1 MPPRRRQDAAR
12 TAEAYN
18 YASAEKL
25 NNPTGETALGMEPHD
40 LADQPIPEME
50 EEERVRHP
58 RLQWNR
64 GKQTDHSRTFGPLYI
79 HDKVSPEQFLKTLTK
94 TNPQRD
100 MWALLNGLPED
111 AAAKPYEYSGH
122 WTNRLIRATAQR
134 AMASLLYKDGMRGRV
149 NLIYMDPP
157 YNKSFRS
164 NFQASADTPETEE
177 DWDHL
182 PNDPVAIKAFRDT
195 YRDGVHS
202 YLDGLYEQLTL
213 GRELLAEDGS
223 FFVQIGADNVHE
235 VVMLMAEV
243 FGREN
248 HVATIPYRTTTNPS
262 TNMIPEIGNWIVW
275 YAKDKNIARRKYR
288 QMYEP
293 TSNRAAILD
302 YWEHRARFEEENG
315 EIRSL
320 TRAERND
327 PTIIPNDGKIFM
339 TFPCHSEHTSYSGR
353 SDNFYYHGNGEPCP
367 ESGWSRSERQEAE
380 AKPHH
385 DHVCRSSDCYQ
396 AIPDEWQTHKCTKEC
411 DAAKGTRKCPKGRKC
426 GPQCGA
432 ILYPCPPGCQW
443 RVSLR
448 GLQVIGQKGRL
459 TLGKNIQWKFYE
471 DEIPGTAVN
480 AIWENSGRVTER
492 QYVVETPPKVLERC
506 LLMTTD
512 PGDLVLDLTCGSGA
526 MPFQAETWGRRWIAI
541 DVAQVSIA
549 IARERLITNTYP
561 YHMLKDSP
569 EGAKLDHEAEQ
580 ALLPPEER
588 TPFAERPADTYKHDP
603 QGGFVVER
611 QLRVSAGTLAYGQGD
626 EDPIKHPDRT
636 VKVNSRVRV
645 ASPFTVESDSPYRSI
660 TPGEENGQQQD
671 TDVETILQTTG
682 FTVPEPEGKP
692 LVIKRITDSLESSG
706 IGQPGKGRYKVE
718 NLAPSDVMDVTH
730 SGTLLA
736 PDGDR
741 HSAYFYIGRED
752 EVISAVQT
760 RNAATAIANVDPA
773 CRHLVMVGFGRDGN
787 AHSVGRYRPG
797 MTILQVQTNRDL
809 QLPWLKEDKT
819 DSAFTIISEPEIRL
833 YRLDDERVQLEV
845 VGLNCFNP
853 KLGVVEVGDARQ
865 IMGIMVDTEYD
876 TESFRA
882 RLINVRQVGRNQRT
896 LRNLRAAF
904 HREVDQE
911 KWEQML
917 TTKTIPF
924 ELPERGVKIAVKVID
939 QTGMEHMT
947 VIDDPRGFL
956 PEGNG

>member
-25 NNPTGETALGMEPHD
+25 NNPTGETALGMELQD
-40 LADQPIPEME
+40 LTDQPIPEREE

-94 TNPQRD
+94 TSPQRD

-134 AMASLLYKDGMRGRV
+134 AMASLLYKDGMRGKV

-177 DWDHL
+177 DWDDL

-223 FFVQIGADNVHE
+223 FVVQIGPDNVHE
-235 VVMLMAEV
+235 AVLLMAEV

-248 HVATIPYRTTTNPS
+248 HLATIPYRTNTNQS
-262 TNMIPEIGNWIVW
+262 TRLLPEVGNWLIW
-275 YAKDKNIARRKYR
+275 FGKDKAATKYN
-288 QMYEP
+288 QLYEP
-293 TSNRAAILD
+293 LTKKETIAHMSSYAMCELSDGTTRNLTPQEKEDPGLLPKDARIFQSMGLLSSQTS
-302 YWEHRARFEEENG
+302 
-315 EIRSL
+315 
-320 TRAERND
+320 T
-327 PTIIPNDGKIFM
+327 T
-339 TFPCHSEHTSYSGR
+339 GR
-353 SDNFYYHGNGEPCP
+353 SDPL
-367 ESGWSRSERQEAE
+367 
-380 AKPHH
+380 
-385 DHVCRSSDCYQ
+385 
-396 AIPDEWQTHKCTKEC
+396 EWQGKIYHCT
-411 DAAKGTRKCPKGRKC
+411 
-426 GPQCGA
+426 
-432 ILYPCPPGCQW
+432 PGNHW
-443 RVSLR
+443 RVSHQ
-448 GLQVIGQKGRL
+448 GIE
-459 TLGKNIQWKFYE
+459 TLGKANRLVTTPKGGLRWKKYE
-471 DEIPGTAVN
+471 EEFPGRYVTAV
-480 AIWENSGRVTER
+480 WEDTAPPQVK

-569 EGAKLDHEAEQ
+569 EGAKLDHETEQ
-580 ALLPPEER
+580 ALLPPGER
-588 TPFAERPADTYKHDP
+588 TPFAERPADTYKQDP

-611 QLRVSAGTLAYGQGD
+611 QLRVSAATLAYGLGD

-636 VKVNSRVRV
+636 VKVNNRTRV
-645 ASPFTVESDSPYRSI
+645 ASPFTVESDSPYRSLS
-660 TPGEENGQQQD
+660 PGEENGHQQD
-671 TDVETILQTTG
+671 ADVETILQTTG
-682 FTVPEPEGKP
+682 FTLPDPEEEDP
-692 LVIKRITDSLESSG
+692 VTKRITDSLEVAG
-706 IGQPGKGRYKVE
+706 IGQPGKDRYKVE

-730 SGTLLA
+730 TGTLIG
-736 PDGDR
+736 PDEDR
-741 HSAYFYIGRED
+741 HPAFFYIGRED

-760 RNAATAIANVDPA
+760 RNAGTAIANVDPA
-773 CRHLVMVGFGRDGN
+773 CRHLVMVGFGRDGD

-896 LRNLRAAF
+896 LKNLRAAF
-904 HREVDQE
+904 HREIDQE

>member
-1 MPPRRRQDAAR
+1 MPPRRRQAATQ

-18 YASAEKL
+18 YASADRL
-25 NNPTGETALGMEPHD
+25 NNPTSETALGMEPDD
-40 LADQPIPEME
+40 LADQPIPEMAE

-64 GKQTDHSRTFGPLYI
+64 GEQTDHSRTFGPLYT

-134 AMASLLYKDGMRGRV
+134 AMASLLYKDGMRGKV

-177 DWDHL
+177 DWDDL
-182 PNDPVAIKAFRDT
+182 PNDPVAIKAYRDI

-202 YLDGLYEQLTL
+202 YLNGLLEQLTL

-223 FFVQIGADNVHE
+223 YILQIGADNVHE
-235 VVMLMAEV
+235 VVMLMSEV

-248 HVATIPYRTTTNPS
+248 HVTTIPFQTRPNQSTT
-262 TNMIPEIGNWIVW
+262 MLPEVGNWLIW
-275 YAKDKNIARRKYR
+275 FAKNKPEAQKKYHQLYETLNRKETISHMASYAMVEMADGICRNLASEERESPDLLPTGARIFRR
-288 QMYEP
+288 MPLDSAQ
-293 TSNRAAILD
+293 TS
-302 YWEHRARFEEENG
+302 
-315 EIRSL
+315 
-320 TRAERND
+320 T
-327 PTIIPNDGKIFM
+327 T
-339 TFPCHSEHTSYSGR
+339 GR
-353 SDNFYYHGNGEPCP
+353 SEPFEWNG
-367 ESGWSRSERQEAE
+367 RN
-380 AKPHH
+380 
-385 DHVCRSSDCYQ
+385 
-396 AIPDEWQTHKCTKEC
+396 
-411 DAAKGTRKCPKGRKC
+411 
-426 GPQCGA
+426 
-432 ILYPCPPGCQW
+432 YPCPSGRHW
-443 RVSLR
+443 SVSHE
-448 GLQVIGQKGRL
+448 GLQNIADLGRL
-459 TLGKNIQWKFYE
+459 ISSGETTLSWKRYE
-471 DEIPGTAVN
+471 DDVPGRYITSIWTDTTAPQDK
-480 AIWENSGRVTER
+480 
-492 QYVVETPPKVLERC
+492 QYIVETPPKALERGI
-506 LLMTTD
+506 LMTTD

-526 MPFQAETWGRRWIAI
+526 MSFQAETWGRRWIAI

-569 EGAKLDHEAEQ
+569 DGAKLDHEMGQ
-580 ALLPPEER
+580 ALLHPEER
-588 TPFAERPADTYKHDP
+588 TPFEEQPADTYKHDP
-603 QGGFVVER
+603 QRGFVVER
-611 QLRVSAGTLAYGQGD
+611 QLRVSAGTLAYGHGD
-626 EDPIKHPDRT
+626 EEPIKHPDRT
-636 VKVNSRVRV
+636 VKVNSRTRV

-660 TPGEENGQQQD
+660 TPGEQNGHHQD
-671 TDVETILQTTG
+671 ADVETILQTTG
-682 FTVPEPEGKP
+682 FTLPEPEGENP
-692 LVIKRITDSLESSG
+692 VVKRITDSLEVAG

-730 SGTLLA
+730 TGTLIA
-736 PDGDR
+736 PNEER
-741 HSAYFYIGRED
+741 HPAYFYIGRED

-760 RNAATAIANVDPA
+760 RNAATAITNTDPS
-773 CRHLVMVGFGRDGN
+773 CRHLVMVGFGRDGD

-819 DSAFTIISEPEIRL
+819 DTAFTIISEPEVRL
-833 YRLDDERVQLEV
+833 HKLDDGKVQLEV
-845 VGLNCFNP
+845 IGLNCFNP
-853 KLGVVEVGDARQ
+853 NLGVVEVGDARQ
-865 IMGIMVDTEYD
+865 MMGIMVDTEYD

-896 LRNLRAAF
+896 LKNLRAAF
-904 HREVDQE
+904 NREIDPE

-924 ELPERGVKIAVKVID
+924 ELPEPGVKIAVKVID

-947 VIDDPRGFL
+947 VIDDPRGL
-956 PEGNG
+956 LQVAS

>member
-1 MPPRRRQDAAR
+1 MPPRRRQAA
-12 TAEAYN
+12 TKTPEAYN
-18 YASAEKL
+18 YAGAEKL
-25 NNPTGETALGMEPHD
+25 NNPTSETALKMEPED
-40 LADQPIPEME
+40 LADQEIPEFE
-50 EEERVRHP
+50 GEEERVRHP

-64 GKQTDHSRTFGPLYI
+64 GKQADHSRTFGPLYT

-94 TNPQRD
+94 TSPQRD

-111 AAAKPYEYSGH
+111 ASAKPYEYSGH

-134 AMASLLYKDGMRGRV
+134 AMASLLYKDGMRGKV

-164 NFQASADTPETEE
+164 NFQASADSPETEE
-177 DWDHL
+177 DWDDL

-223 FFVQIGADNVHE
+223 FIVQIGADNVHE
-235 VVMLMAEV
+235 VVLLMAEV

-248 HVATIPYRTTTNPS
+248 HVATVAYRTGTNQS
-262 TNMIPEIGNWIVW
+262 TGMLPEIGNWLVW
-275 YAKDKNIARRKYR
+275 FAKDKAQASEKYR
-288 QMYEP
+288 QLYEP
-293 TSNRAAILD
+293 LSRKEKIALMSSYAMCEL
-302 YWEHRARFEEENG
+302 
-315 EIRSL
+315 
-320 TRAERND
+320 
-327 PTIIPNDGKIFM
+327 NDGTCRTLTATERDDPRTIPEGARIFQRERLD
-339 TFPCHSEHTSYSGR
+339 SSGAGR
-353 SDNFYYHGNGEPCP
+353 SDPFLWQGTEYYCHAGG
-367 ESGWSRSERQEAE
+367 
-380 AKPHH
+380 H
-385 DHVCRSSDCYQ
+385 
-396 AIPDEWQTHKCTKEC
+396 
-411 DAAKGTRKCPKGRKC
+411 
-426 GPQCGA
+426 
-432 ILYPCPPGCQW
+432 W
-443 RVSLR
+443 RVSHEGLETLAKSDRLVVTPNGGLR
-448 GLQVIGQKGRL
+448 WRK
-459 TLGKNIQWKFYE
+459 YE
-471 DEIPGTAVN
+471 DELPGRHIN
-480 AIWENSGRVTER
+480 AIWTDTPGNQDK

-506 LLMTTD
+506 ILMTTD

-561 YHMLKDSP
+561 YHMLKDSHD
-569 EGAKLDHEAEQ
+569 GAKLDHEMEQ

-588 TPFAERPADTYKHDP
+588 TLFKEQPPDNYKHDP
-603 QGGFVVER
+603 QRGFVVER
-611 QLRVSAGTLAYGQGD
+611 QLRISAATLAYGHGD
-626 EDPIKHPDRT
+626 EEPIKHPDRT
-636 VKVNSRVRV
+636 VKVTNRTRV

-660 TPGEENGQQQD
+660 TPGEQNGHQEG
-671 TDVETILQTTG
+671 TDVETVLQTTG
-682 FTVPEPEGKP
+682 FTILDPEEENS
-692 LVIKRITDSLESSG
+692 VTKRITDSLETAG

-718 NLAPSDVMDVTH
+718 NLAPTEVMDVTH
-730 SGTLLA
+730 TGTLIT
-736 PDGDR
+736 PDGER
-741 HSAYFYIGRED
+741 YPAYFYIGRED

-760 RNAATAIANVDPA
+760 RNAATAIANVDPS
-773 CRHLVMVGFGRDGN
+773 CRQLVMVGFGRDGD

-819 DSAFTIISEPEIRL
+819 DSAFTIISEPEVRIHQ
-833 YRLDDERVQLEV
+833 LDDGRVQLEV

-853 KLGVVEVGDARQ
+853 KLGMVETGDARQ
-865 IMGIMVDTEYD
+865 MMGIMVDTEYD

-904 HREVDQE
+904 NREIDPE
-911 KWEQML
+911 KWEQLL

-924 ELPERGVKIAVKVID
+924 ELPAPGVKIAVKVID

-947 VIDDPRGFL
+947 VIDDPRAFIRD
-956 PEGNG
+956 

>member
-1 MPPRRRQDAAR
+1 MPF
-12 TAEAYN
+12 
-18 YASAEKL
+18 
-25 NNPTGETALGMEPHD
+25 
-40 LADQPIPEME
+40 
-50 EEERVRHP
+50 
-58 RLQWNR
+58 
-64 GKQTDHSRTFGPLYI
+64 GK
-79 HDKVSPEQFLKTLTK
+79 
-94 TNPQRD
+94 
-100 MWALLNGLPED
+100 
-111 AAAKPYEYSGH
+111 
-122 WTNRLIRATAQR
+122 
-134 AMASLLYKDGMRGRV
+134 
-149 NLIYMDPP
+149 
-157 YNKSFRS
+157 
-164 NFQASADTPETEE
+164 
-177 DWDHL
+177 
-182 PNDPVAIKAFRDT
+182 
-195 YRDGVHS
+195 
-202 YLDGLYEQLTL
+202 
-213 GRELLAEDGS
+213 
-223 FFVQIGADNVHE
+223 
-235 VVMLMAEV
+235 
-243 FGREN
+243 
-248 HVATIPYRTTTNPS
+248 
-262 TNMIPEIGNWIVW
+262 
-275 YAKDKNIARRKYR
+275 
-288 QMYEP
+288 
-293 TSNRAAILD
+293 
-302 YWEHRARFEEENG
+302 
-315 EIRSL
+315 
-320 TRAERND
+320 
-327 PTIIPNDGKIFM
+327 
-339 TFPCHSEHTSYSGR
+339 
-353 SDNFYYHGNGEPCP
+353 
-367 ESGWSRSERQEAE
+367 
-380 AKPHH
+380 
-385 DHVCRSSDCYQ
+385 
-396 AIPDEWQTHKCTKEC
+396 
-411 DAAKGTRKCPKGRKC
+411 
-426 GPQCGA
+426 
-432 ILYPCPPGCQW
+432 
-443 RVSLR
+443 
-448 GLQVIGQKGRL
+448 
-459 TLGKNIQWKFYE
+459 
-471 DEIPGTAVN
+471 
-480 AIWENSGRVTER
+480 NSGRVTER

-580 ALLPPEER
+580 ALLPLEER

-645 ASPFTVESDSPYRSI
+645 ASPFTVESDSPYQSI

-741 HSAYFYIGRED
+741 YSAYFYIGRED

-819 DSAFTIISEPEIRL
+819 DSAFTIISEPEVRL
-833 YRLDDERVQLEV
+833 HQSDNGRVQLEV

-853 KLGVVEVGDARQ
+853 KLGVQWRSE
-865 IMGIMVDTEYD
+865 TP
-876 TESFRA
+876 
-882 RLINVRQVGRNQRT
+882 GR
-896 LRNLRAAF
+896 
-904 HREVDQE
+904 
-911 KWEQML
+911 
-917 TTKTIPF
+917 
-924 ELPERGVKIAVKVID
+924 
-939 QTGMEHMT
+939 
-947 VIDDPRGFL
+947 
-956 PEGNG
+956 

>member
-1 MPPRRRQDAAR
+1 MPPRRRQGATR

-18 YASAEKL
+18 YASAQKL
-25 NNPTGETALGMEPHD
+25 NNPTGETALGMEPQD
-40 LADQPIPEME
+40 LADQPIPNLE

-64 GKQTDHSRTFGPLYI
+64 GKQADHSRTFGPLYI

-134 AMASLLYKDGMRGRV
+134 AMASLLYKDGMRGKV
-149 NLIYMDPP
+149 NLVYMDPP

-164 NFQASADTPETEE
+164 NFQASADSPETEE
-177 DWDHL
+177 DWDDL

-213 GRELLAEDGS
+213 GRELLADDGS
-223 FFVQIGADNVHE
+223 FIVQIGPDNVHE
-235 VVMLMAEV
+235 VVLLMAEV

-248 HVATIPYRTTTNPS
+248 HVATIAYRTGTNQS
-262 TNMIPEIGNWIVW
+262 TVMIPEIGNWLVW
-275 YAKDKNIARRKYR
+275 FAKDKSRAKYW
-288 QMYEP
+288 QLYEP
-293 TSNRAAILD
+293 LSRKEKVALMSSYAMCELADGTC
-302 YWEHRARFEEENG
+302 
-315 EIRSL
+315 RSL
-320 TRAERND
+320 TATERDD
-327 PTIIPNDGKIFM
+327 PSTIPEGVRIFQRERLD
-339 TFPCHSEHTSYSGR
+339 SSGAGR
-353 SDNFYYHGNGEPCP
+353 SEPFQ
-367 ESGWSRSERQEAE
+367 W
-380 AKPHH
+380 
-385 DHVCRSSDCYQ
+385 
-396 AIPDEWQTHKCTKEC
+396 
-411 DAAKGTRKCPKGRKC
+411 KGTDYFCHAG
-426 GPQCGA
+426 GH
-432 ILYPCPPGCQW
+432 W
-443 RVSLR
+443 RVSHEGMKNL
-448 GLQVIGQKGRL
+448 GDSGRL
-459 TLGKNIQWKFYE
+459 VVTPNGGLRWRKYE
-471 DEIPGTAVN
+471 DELPGRHIN
-480 AIWENSGRVTER
+480 AIWTDTPGTQNK

-512 PGDLVLDLTCGSGA
+512 PGDVVLDLTCGSGA

-541 DVAQVSIA
+541 DVAQVSVA

-569 EGAKLDHEAEQ
+569 EGAKLDHEMEQ

-588 TPFAERPADTYKHDP
+588 APFEEQPADTFQHDP
-603 QGGFVVER
+603 QRGFVVER
-611 QLRVSAGTLAYGQGD
+611 QLRVSAATLAYGLGD
-626 EDPIKHPDRT
+626 EEPIKHPDRT
-636 VKVNSRVRV
+636 VKLNSRVRV

-660 TPGEENGQQQD
+660 TPREENGQQQD
-671 TDVETILQTTG
+671 TGVETILQTTG
-682 FTVPEPEGKP
+682 FTVPELEEENP
-692 LVIKRITDSLESSG
+692 VTKRIIDSLEVAG
-706 IGQPGKGRYKVE
+706 IGQPGRGRYKVE
-718 NLAPSDVMDVTH
+718 NLASSDVMDVTH
-730 SGTLLA
+730 TGTLIA

-741 HSAYFYIGRED
+741 HPAYFYIGRED

-773 CRHLVMVGFGRDGN
+773 CRHLVIVGFGRDGD

-797 MTILQVQTNRDL
+797 MTILQVQMNRDL
-809 QLPWLKEDKT
+809 QLPWLKEEKT
-819 DSAFTIISEPEIRL
+819 DSAFTIISEPEVRL
-833 YRLDDERVQLEV
+833 HQLNDGRVQLEV

-865 IMGIMVDTEYD
+865 IMGVMVDTEYD

-882 RLINVRQVGRNQRT
+882 RLINVRQVERNQRT
-896 LRNLRAAF
+896 LRNLKAAF
-904 HREVDQE
+904 NREIDPE

-917 TTKTIPF
+917 TTKTVPY
-924 ELPERGVKIAVKVID
+924 ELPEPGIKIAVKVID

-947 VIDDPRGFL
+947 VIDDPRSLL

>member
-1 MPPRRRQDAAR
+1 MPPRRRQAATQ

-18 YASAEKL
+18 YASADRL
-25 NNPTGETALGMEPHD
+25 NNPTSETALGMEPDD

-50 EEERVRHP
+50 EDEERVRHP

-79 HDKVSPEQFLKTLTK
+79 HDKVSPEQFLKTITK
-94 TNPQRD
+94 ANPQRD

-134 AMASLLYKDGMRGRV
+134 AMASLLYKDGMRGKV

-177 DWDHL
+177 DWDDL
-182 PNDPVAIKAFRDT
+182 PNDPVAIKAYRDI

-202 YLDGLYEQLTL
+202 YLNGLLEQLTL

-223 FFVQIGADNVHE
+223 YILQIGADNVHE
-235 VVMLMAEV
+235 VVMLMSEV

-248 HVATIPYRTTTNPS
+248 HVTTIPFQTRPNQSTT
-262 TNMIPEIGNWIVW
+262 MLPEIGNWLIW
-275 YAKDKNIARRKYR
+275 FAKNKPEAQKKYHQLYETLNRKETISHMASYAMVEMADGICRNLANEERESPDLLPTGARIFRR
-288 QMYEP
+288 MPLDSAQ
-293 TSNRAAILD
+293 TS
-302 YWEHRARFEEENG
+302 
-315 EIRSL
+315 
-320 TRAERND
+320 T
-327 PTIIPNDGKIFM
+327 T
-339 TFPCHSEHTSYSGR
+339 GR
-353 SDNFYYHGNGEPCP
+353 SEPFEWNG
-367 ESGWSRSERQEAE
+367 RN
-380 AKPHH
+380 
-385 DHVCRSSDCYQ
+385 
-396 AIPDEWQTHKCTKEC
+396 
-411 DAAKGTRKCPKGRKC
+411 
-426 GPQCGA
+426 
-432 ILYPCPPGCQW
+432 YPCPSGRHW
-443 RVSLR
+443 SVSHE
-448 GLQVIGQKGRL
+448 GLQNIADLGRL
-459 TLGKNIQWKFYE
+459 ISSGETTLSWKRYE
-471 DEIPGTAVN
+471 DDVPGRYITSIWTDTTAPQDK
-480 AIWENSGRVTER
+480 
-492 QYVVETPPKVLERC
+492 QYIVETPPKALERC
-506 LLMTTD
+506 ILMTTD

-526 MPFQAETWGRRWIAI
+526 MSFQAETWGRRWIAI

-569 EGAKLDHEAEQ
+569 EGAKLDHEMEQ
-580 ALLPPEER
+580 ALLPPDER
-588 TPFAERPADTYKHDP
+588 TPFEGKPADDTYKHDP

-611 QLRVSAGTLAYGQGD
+611 QLRVSAATLAYGHGD
-626 EDPIKHPDRT
+626 EEPIKHPDRT
-636 VKVNSRVRV
+636 VKVNSRTRV

-660 TPGEENGQQQD
+660 TPGEQNGHHQD
-671 TDVETILQTTG
+671 ADVETILQTTG
-682 FTVPEPEGKP
+682 FTLPEPEGENP
-692 LVIKRITDSLESSG
+692 VVKRITDSLEVAG

-730 SGTLLA
+730 TGTLIA
-736 PDGDR
+736 PYGER
-741 HSAYFYIGRED
+741 HPAYFYIGRED

-760 RNAATAIANVDPA
+760 RNAATAITNTDPS
-773 CRHLVMVGFGRDGN
+773 CRHLVMVGFGRDGD

-819 DSAFTIISEPEIRL
+819 DTAFTIISEPEVRL
-833 YRLDDERVQLEV
+833 HKLDDGKVQLEV
-845 VGLNCFNP
+845 IGLNCFNP

-865 IMGIMVDTEYD
+865 MMGIMVDTEYD

-896 LRNLRAAF
+896 LKNLRAAF
-904 HREVDQE
+904 NREIDPE

-924 ELPERGVKIAVKVID
+924 ELPEPGVKIAVKVID

-947 VIDDPRGFL
+947 VIDDPRDQM
-956 PEGNG
+956 ERERE